1 MFRKLSDEELREWVE
16 KQMEKENR
24 SLENNFFSRVFGR
37 KDDITDEELDRFF
50 ADAMERIKMQEEL
63 QKEEEKKE
71 HLRKEKWK
79 KRFSFKGDSAVGYRK
94 LSKVAGF
101 VIVCAIAVFAASM
114 TIEANRNYFVDSVKY
129 LTGNDTK
136 ILIDNDASND
146 KPSLDEEQARD
157 KIEEEMGVEVPEFL
171 YRPETFEFYDCFIR
185 EEAGVANLQYWYSD
199 SVVTLY
205 ISDSLEKLQ
214 SNSLSLREDGF
225 ETIYMDK
232 GELPVTISETKEKA
246 GIKPIYLAEWE
257 RKGFYYQL
265 SARMEKKIF
274 EKILKEM
281 IF

>member
-1 MFRKLSDEELREWVE
+1 MFRKLSDAELREWVE

-24 SLENNFFSRVFGR
+24 ALENNFFSRVFRR
-37 KDDITDEELDRFF
+37 KDDITDEELDQFF
-50 ADAMERIKMQEEL
+50 AEAMERIKMQEAL

-71 HLRKEKWK
+71 HLRKEKRK
-79 KRFSFKGDSAVGYRK
+79 KRFSFKGDSDVGYRK

-171 YRPETFEFYDCFIR
+171 YRPETFEFHKYEIMPESGIVR
-185 EEAGVANLQYWYSD
+185 LQYWYND
-199 SVVTLY
+199 GIATLY
-205 ISDSLEKLQ
+205 ISDGLEKLQ
-214 SNSLSLREDGF
+214 SNSLSLREEGF
-225 ETIYMDK
+225 ETVYMDK
-232 GELPVTISETKEKA
+232 GELPATISETREKE
-246 GIKPIYLAEWE
+246 GLEPIYLAEWE
-257 RKGFYYQL
+257 RKGFYYQF
-265 SARMEKKIF
+265 SARMEKEIF

>member
-1 MFRKLSDEELREWVE
+1 MFRKLSDEELQEWLE

-37 KDDITDEELDRFF
+37 KDDITDEELDQFF
-50 ADAMERIKMQEEL
+50 AEAMERIKMQEAL

-114 TIEANRNYFVDSVKY
+114 TIEANRNYFIDSVKY

-136 ILIDNDASND
+136 LLIDNDAENER
-146 KPSLDEEQARD
+146 PSLEEEQVRQE
-157 KIEEEMGVEVPEFL
+157 IEETMGVDVPEFL

-185 EEAGVANLQYWYSD
+185 EEAGIANLQYLYKENII
-199 SVVTLY
+199 SVY
-205 ISDSLEKLQ
+205 IKTTNEGLQ
-214 SNSLSLREDGF
+214 SSGLSIPGDNVDVIYPDKANIPISMMKIEEDNDLVPGY
-225 ETIYMDK
+225 I
-232 GELPVTISETKEKA
+232 
-246 GIKPIYLAEWE
+246 AEWTYQNV
-257 RKGFYYQL
+257 YYQVIGK
-265 SARMEKKIF
+265 MPKKIF

>member
-1 MFRKLSDEELREWVE
+1 MFRKLSDEELQEWLE

-37 KDDITDEELDRFF
+37 KDDITDEELDQFF
-50 ADAMERIKMQEEL
+50 AEAIERIKMQEAL

-136 ILIDNDASND
+136 LLIDNDAENER
-146 KPSLDEEQARD
+146 PSLEEEQVRQE
-157 KIEEEMGVEVPEFL
+157 IEETMGVDVPEFL

-185 EEAGVANLQYWYSD
+185 EEAGIANLQYLYKENII
-199 SVVTLY
+199 SVY
-205 ISDSLEKLQ
+205 IKTTNEGLQ
-214 SNSLSLREDGF
+214 SSGLSIPGDNVDVIYPDKANIPISMMKIEEDNDLVPGY
-225 ETIYMDK
+225 I
-232 GELPVTISETKEKA
+232 
-246 GIKPIYLAEWE
+246 AEWTYQNV
-257 RKGFYYQL
+257 YYQVIGK
-265 SARMEKKIF
+265 MPKKIF

>member
-1 MFRKLSDEELREWVE
+1 MFRKLSDEELQEWLE

-50 ADAMERIKMQEEL
+50 ADAMERIKMQEAL

-114 TIEANRNYFVDSVKY
+114 TIEANRNYFIDSVKY

-136 ILIDNDASND
+136 LLIDNDAENER
-146 KPSLDEEQARD
+146 PSLEEEQVRQE
-157 KIEEEMGVEVPEFL
+157 IEETIGVEVPEFL

-185 EEAGVANLQYWYSD
+185 KEAGTVNLQYEYENNIASLYIDNSRTKTQSNNLSVVENSSDMIYIPKEEILVNISEIQETGD
-199 SVVTLY
+199 SVP
-205 ISDSLEKLQ
+205 
-214 SNSLSLREDGF
+214 N
-225 ETIYMDK
+225 
-232 GELPVTISETKEKA
+232 
-246 GIKPIYLAEWE
+246 YLAEWE
-257 RKGFYYQL
+257 WKGCYYQF
-265 SARMEKKIF
+265 SGKMPKKIF

>member
-1 MFRKLSDEELREWVE
+1 MFRKLSDEELKEWVE

-136 ILIDNDASND
+136 LLIDNDAENER
-146 KPSLDEEQARD
+146 PSLEEEQVRQE
-157 KIEEEMGVEVPEFL
+157 IEETMGVDVPEFL
-171 YRPETFEFYDCFIR
+171 YRPETFEFYKYIIAPDAEI
-185 EEAGVANLQYWYSD
+185 ANLEYTYD
-199 SVVTLY
+199 GGIVSVY
-205 ISDSLEKLQ
+205 IEKQNVKLQ
-214 SNSLSLREDGF
+214 SNGVSVHGDNKKTVHMIKED
-225 ETIYMDK
+225 
-232 GELPVTISETKEKA
+232 ISVSIMEIEAEGTEEA
-246 GIKPIYLAEWE
+246 NYSAEWIYNE
-257 RKGFYYQL
+257 VYYQVVG
-265 SARMEKKIF
+265 RMSEEKF
-274 EKILKEM
+274 EKFIKEI

>member
-24 SLENNFFSRVFGR
+24 SLENNFFSRVFRR
-37 KDDITDEELDRFF
+37 KNDITDEELDRFF
-50 ADAMERIKMQEEL
+50 AEAMERIKIQEEL

-171 YRPETFEFYDCFIR
+171 YRPETFEFYDCFISN
-185 EEAGVANLQYWYSD
+185 ETGTAKIQY
-199 SVVTLY
+199 LY
-205 ISDSLEKLQ
+205 KQNFISLYLSKKDMKSS
-214 SNSLSLREDGF
+214 SNSFSLSETDS
-225 ETIYMDK
+225 ETIYIPKEDIAVSVVK
-232 GELPVTISETKEKA
+232 IQEETDLE
-246 GIKPIYLAEWE
+246 PSYLAEWE
-257 RKGFYYQL
+257 RKGCYYQF
-265 SARMEKKIF
+265 SGKMPKKIF
-274 EKILKEM
+274 KKILKEM

>member
-1 MFRKLSDEELREWVE
+1 MFRKLSDEELREWVK

-24 SLENNFFSRVFGR
+24 SLENNFFSRVFRR
-37 KDDITDEELDRFF
+37 KNDITDEELDRFF
-50 ADAMERIKMQEEL
+50 AEAMERIKMQEEL

-171 YRPETFEFYDCFIR
+171 YRPETFEFYKYEITP
-185 EEAGVANLQYWYSD
+185 ESGIANLQYLYEGNVL
-199 SVVTLY
+199 SVYMKKVN
-205 ISDSLEKLQ
+205 DNLQ
-214 SNSLSLREDGF
+214 SSGISIPGNDINI
-225 ETIYMDK
+225 IYPDK
-232 GELPVTISETKEKA
+232 ENIPVHIIEIEEENDLVP
-246 GIKPIYLAEWE
+246 GYIAEWTYQNV
-257 RKGFYYQL
+257 YYQ
-265 SARMEKKIF
+265 MIGKMPKKIF

>member
-1 MFRKLSDEELREWVE
+1 MFRKLSDEELQEWLE

-114 TIEANRNYFVDSVKY
+114 TIEANRNYFIDSMKY

-136 ILIDNDASND
+136 LLIDNDAENER
-146 KPSLDEEQARD
+146 PSLEEDQVRQ
-157 KIEEEMGVEVPEFL
+157 KIEETMGVDVPEFL

-185 EEAGVANLQYWYSD
+185 EDAGVANLQYRYEKEIVS
-199 SVVTLY
+199 LY
-205 ISDSLEKLQ
+205 IDNSRVNAQ
-214 SNSLSLREDGF
+214 SNNLSMAGNSFDIVYISKE
-225 ETIYMDK
+225 
-232 GELPVTISETKEKA
+232 ELPVSITTIQEK
-246 GIKPIYLAEWE
+246 GDFEPGYLAEWE
-257 RKGFYYQL
+257 WKGCYYQL
-265 SARMEKKIF
+265 SGKMPKETF

>member
-1 MFRKLSDEELREWVE
+1 MFRKLSDAELREWVE

-24 SLENNFFSRVFGR
+24 SLENNFFSRVFRR
-37 KDDITDEELDRFF
+37 KDDITDEVLDRFF
-50 ADAMERIKMQEEL
+50 EDAMERIKMQEAL

-101 VIVCAIAVFAASM
+101 VIVGALAVFAASM

-171 YRPETFEFYDCFIR
+171 YRPETFEFHDCFIR
-185 EEAGVANLQYWYSD
+185 EETGIVNIQYYYKD
-199 SVVTLY
+199 SIATLY
-205 ISDSLEKLQ
+205 ISDGLEKLQ
-214 SNSLSLREDGF
+214 SNSLSLREDSF
-225 ETIYMDK
+225 ETVYMDK
-232 GELPVTISETKEKA
+232 GELPATISETREKE
-246 GIKPIYLAEWE
+246 GVEPIYLAEWE
-257 RKGFYYQL
+257 RNGFYYQF

>member
-1 MFRKLSDEELREWVE
+1 MFKKLNDDELQEWLE

-24 SLENNFFSRVFGR
+24 SLENNFFSRIVG
-37 KDDITDEELDRFF
+37 KQDDITDEELDRLYE
-50 ADAMERIKMQEEL
+50 DAVKRLEMQEEL
-63 QKEEEKKE
+63 QKKEEKKE

-101 VIVCAIAVFAASM
+101 VIVCAISVFAASM

-171 YRPETFEFYDCFIR
+171 YRPETFEFHKYEMNR
-185 EEAGVANLQYWYSD
+185 ESGTVGLQYWYEENI
-199 SVVTLY
+199 VGLY
-205 ISDSLEKLQ
+205 ISKSADNIQ
-214 SNSLSLREDGF
+214 SNNLSIAENGA
-225 ETIYMDK
+225 EMIYIAK
-232 GELPVTISETKEKA
+232 EEIPVIISEIQEKGDTA
-246 GIKPIYLAEWE
+246 PNYLAEWE
-257 RKGFYYQL
+257 WKSCYYQL
-265 SARMEKKIF
+265 SGKMPKKIF

>member
-1 MFRKLSDEELREWVE
+1 MFKKLNDDELQEWLE

-24 SLENNFFSRVFGR
+24 SLENNFFSRVFRR
-37 KDDITDEELDRFF
+37 KDDITDEELDQFF
-50 ADAMERIKMQEEL
+50 AEAMERIKMQEAL

-94 LSKVAGF
+94 LSKEAGF

-136 ILIDNDASND
+136 LLIDNDAENER
-146 KPSLDEEQARD
+146 PSLEEEQVRQE
-157 KIEEEMGVEVPEFL
+157 IEETMGVDVPEFL

-185 EEAGVANLQYWYSD
+185 EEAGIANLQYLYKENII
-199 SVVTLY
+199 SVY
-205 ISDSLEKLQ
+205 IKTTNEGLQ
-214 SNSLSLREDGF
+214 SSGLSIPGDNVDVIYPDKANIPISMMKIEEDNDLVPGY
-225 ETIYMDK
+225 I
-232 GELPVTISETKEKA
+232 
-246 GIKPIYLAEWE
+246 AEWTYQNV
-257 RKGFYYQL
+257 YYQVIGK
-265 SARMEKKIF
+265 MPKKIF

>member
-1 MFRKLSDEELREWVE
+1 MFKKLSDEELREWVE

-24 SLENNFFSRVFGR
+24 AMENNFFSRVFR
-37 KDDITDEELDRFF
+37 KKDDITDEELDRFF
-50 ADAMERIKMQEEL
+50 ADAIKRLEMQEEL
-63 QKEEEKKE
+63 KKEEEEKE
-71 HLRKEKWK
+71 RLRKEKWK

-101 VIVCAIAVFAASM
+101 VIVSALAVFAASM

-171 YRPETFEFYDCFIR
+171 YRPETFEFHDCFIR
-185 EEAGVANLQYWYSD
+185 KEAGTSNLQYWYKD
-199 SVVTLY
+199 SIVTLY

-214 SNSLSLREDGF
+214 SNSLSLRENSF
-225 ETIYMDK
+225 KTVYTDK
-232 GELPVTISETKEKA
+232 GEIPVTISETKEKE
-246 GIKPIYLAEWE
+246 GVEPIYLAEWE

-265 SARMEKKIF
+265 SARMEKEIF

>member
-1 MFRKLSDEELREWVE
+1 MFRKLSDEELKEWVE

-24 SLENNFFSRVFGR
+24 SLENNFFSRVFRR

-136 ILIDNDASND
+136 LLIDNDAENER
-146 KPSLDEEQARD
+146 PSLEEEQVRQE
-157 KIEEEMGVEVPEFL
+157 IEETMGVDVPEFL
-171 YRPETFEFYDCFIR
+171 YRPETFEFYKYIIAPDAEI
-185 EEAGVANLQYWYSD
+185 ANLEYTYD
-199 SVVTLY
+199 GGIVSVY
-205 ISDSLEKLQ
+205 IEKQNVKLQ
-214 SNSLSLREDGF
+214 SNGVSVHGDNKKTVHMIKED
-225 ETIYMDK
+225 
-232 GELPVTISETKEKA
+232 ISVSIMEIEAEGTEEA
-246 GIKPIYLAEWE
+246 NYSAEWIYNE
-257 RKGFYYQL
+257 VYYQVVG
-265 SARMEKKIF
+265 RMSEEKF
-274 EKILKEM
+274 EKFIKEI

>member
-1 MFRKLSDEELREWVE
+1 MFKKLSDEELREWVE

-24 SLENNFFSRVFGR
+24 SLENNFFSRVFR
-37 KDDITDEELDRFF
+37 KKDDITDEELDRFF
-50 ADAMERIKMQEEL
+50 AEAIKRMEMQEEL
-63 QKEEEKKE
+63 QKEEEEKE
-71 HLRKEKWK
+71 RLRKEKWK

-94 LSKVAGF
+94 LSRVAGF
-101 VIVCAIAVFAASM
+101 VIVGALAVFAASM

-171 YRPETFEFYDCFIR
+171 YRPETFEFHKYEMNR
-185 EEAGVANLQYWYSD
+185 ESGTVGLQYWYEENIVS
-199 SVVTLY
+199 LY
-205 ISDSLEKLQ
+205 ISKSDDNIQ
-214 SNSLSLREDGF
+214 SNNLSVVENGS
-225 ETIYMDK
+225 EMIYIEK
-232 GELPVTISETKEKA
+232 EEIPVIISEIQEKGDTA
-246 GIKPIYLAEWE
+246 PNYLAEWE
-257 RKGFYYQL
+257 RKGYYYQF
-265 SARMEKKIF
+265 SGKMPKKIF

>member
-1 MFRKLSDEELREWVE
+1 MFKKLNDEELQEWLE

-50 ADAMERIKMQEEL
+50 AEAMERIKMQEAL

-136 ILIDNDASND
+136 LLIDNDSENER
-146 KPSLDEEQARD
+146 PSLEEEQVRQE
-157 KIEEEMGVEVPEFL
+157 IEETMGVDVPEFL
-171 YRPETFEFYDCFIR
+171 YRPETFEVYDCFVSNETGTAKI
-185 EEAGVANLQYWYSD
+185 QY
-199 SVVTLY
+199 LY
-205 ISDSLEKLQ
+205 KQNFISLYLSKKDMKSS
-214 SNSLSLREDGF
+214 SNSFSLSETDS
-225 ETIYMDK
+225 ETIYIPKEDIAVSVVK
-232 GELPVTISETKEKA
+232 IQEETDLE
-246 GIKPIYLAEWE
+246 PSYLAEWE
-257 RKGFYYQL
+257 RKGCYYQF
-265 SARMEKKIF
+265 SGKMPKKIF
-274 EKILKEM
+274 KKILKEM

>member
-1 MFRKLSDEELREWVE
+1 MFRKLSDDELQEWLE

-37 KDDITDEELDRFF
+37 KDDITDEELDRLYE
-50 ADAMERIKMQEEL
+50 DAVKRLEMQEEL

-114 TIEANRNYFVDSVKY
+114 TIEANRNYFIDSVKY

-136 ILIDNDASND
+136 ILIDNDSSND
-146 KPSLDEEQARD
+146 KPSLDEERARD

-185 EEAGVANLQYWYSD
+185 KEAGIVNVQYVYRS
-199 SVVTLY
+199 SIISLY
-205 ISDSLEKLQ
+205 INKSSEKIQ
-214 SNSLSLREDGF
+214 SNSFSFPGENT
-225 ETIYMDK
+225 ETIYMKKEEIPVLIAEIQENTEDK
-232 GELPVTISETKEKA
+232 S
-246 GIKPIYLAEWE
+246 IYLAEWE
-257 RKGFYYQL
+257 WEDCYYQL
-265 SARMEKKIF
+265 SAKMEKKIF
-274 EKILKEM
+274 EKIIKE
-281 IF
+281 IVF

>member
-1 MFRKLSDEELREWVE
+1 MFRKLSDDELQEWLE

-37 KDDITDEELDRFF
+37 KDDITDEELDRLYE
-50 ADAMERIKMQEEL
+50 DAVKRLEMQEEL

-114 TIEANRNYFVDSVKY
+114 TIEANRNYFIDSVKY

-136 ILIDNDASND
+136 ILIDNDSSND
-146 KPSLDEEQARD
+146 KPSLDEERARD

-185 EEAGVANLQYWYSD
+185 KEAGIVNLQYSYQDTIVS
-199 SVVTLY
+199 LY
-205 ISDSLEKLQ
+205 ISESLENTK
-214 SNSLSLREDGF
+214 SNGFSLPGRDV
-225 ETIYMDK
+225 ETIYMAK
-232 GELPVTISETKEKA
+232 EEIPVSITGIQETAEME
-246 GIKPIYLAEWE
+246 PIYLAEWE
-257 RKGFYYQL
+257 WENHYYQL

-274 EKILKEM
+274 EKIIKE
-281 IF
+281 IVF

>member
-1 MFRKLSDEELREWVE
+1 MFRKLSDEELREWVK

-114 TIEANRNYFVDSVKY
+114 TIEANRNYFIDSVKY

-136 ILIDNDASND
+136 ILIDNDSSND
-146 KPSLDEEQARD
+146 KSSLDEERARD

-171 YRPETFEFYDCFIR
+171 YRPETFEFYKYEITP
-185 EEAGVANLQYWYSD
+185 ESGIANLQYLYEENVL
-199 SVVTLY
+199 SVYMKKVN
-205 ISDSLEKLQ
+205 DNLQ
-214 SNSLSLREDGF
+214 SSGISIPGDNVEVIYPDKANIPISMMKIEEDNDLVPGY
-225 ETIYMDK
+225 I
-232 GELPVTISETKEKA
+232 
-246 GIKPIYLAEWE
+246 AEWTYE
-257 RKGFYYQL
+257 NVYYQVVGK
-265 SARMEKKIF
+265 MPKEIF

>member
-1 MFRKLSDEELREWVE
+1 MFKKLNDEELQEWLE

-37 KDDITDEELDRFF
+37 KDDITDEELDQFF
-50 ADAMERIKMQEEL
+50 AEAMERIKMQEAL

-136 ILIDNDASND
+136 LLIDNDSENER
-146 KPSLDEEQARD
+146 PSLEEEQVRQE
-157 KIEEEMGVEVPEFL
+157 IEETMGVDVPEFL
-171 YRPETFEFYDCFIR
+171 YRPETFEVYDCFVSNETGTAKI
-185 EEAGVANLQYWYSD
+185 QY
-199 SVVTLY
+199 LY
-205 ISDSLEKLQ
+205 KQNFISLYLSKKDMKSS
-214 SNSLSLREDGF
+214 SNSFSLSETDS
-225 ETIYMDK
+225 ETIYIPKEDIAVSVVK
-232 GELPVTISETKEKA
+232 IQEETDLE
-246 GIKPIYLAEWE
+246 PSYLAEWE
-257 RKGFYYQL
+257 RKGCYYQF
-265 SARMEKKIF
+265 SGKMPKKIF
-274 EKILKEM
+274 KKILKEM

>member
-1 MFRKLSDEELREWVE
+1 MFRKLSDAELREWVE

-24 SLENNFFSRVFGR
+24 SLENNFFSRVFRR
-37 KDDITDEELDRFF
+37 KDDITDEVLDRFF
-50 ADAMERIKMQEEL
+50 EDAMERIKMQEAL

-79 KRFSFKGDSAVGYRK
+79 KRFSFKGDSDVGYRK

-101 VIVCAIAVFAASM
+101 VIVGALAVFAASM

-171 YRPETFEFYDCFIR
+171 YRPETFEFHDCFIR
-185 EEAGVANLQYWYSD
+185 EESGTANLQYEYKKNIVSLYID
-199 SVVTLY
+199 NSRIKTQSNNLSVVENGSEAVY
-205 ISDSLEKLQ
+205 IAKE
-214 SNSLSLREDGF
+214 E
-225 ETIYMDK
+225 I
-232 GELPVTISETKEKA
+232 PVNISEIQEKGDSA
-246 GIKPIYLAEWE
+246 PNYLAEWE
-257 RKGFYYQL
+257 WKGCYYQFTGK
-265 SARMEKKIF
+265 MPKETF

>member
-1 MFRKLSDEELREWVE
+1 MFRKLSDEELREWVK

-24 SLENNFFSRVFGR
+24 SLVNNFFSRVFGR
-37 KDDITDEELDRFF
+37 KDDITDEELDQFF
-50 ADAMERIKMQEEL
+50 AEAMERIKMQEAL

-114 TIEANRNYFVDSVKY
+114 TIEANRNYFIDSMKY

-136 ILIDNDASND
+136 ILIDNDSSND
-146 KPSLDEEQARD
+146 KPSLDEERARD

-185 EEAGVANLQYWYSD
+185 EDAGVANLQYWYSD
-199 SVVTLY
+199 SIVTLY

-232 GELPVTISETKEKA
+232 GEIPVSISETKEKA

-274 EKILKEM
+274 EKIIKEM
-281 IF
+281 VF

>member
-24 SLENNFFSRVFGR
+24 SLENNFFSRVFRR
-37 KDDITDEELDRFF
+37 KNDITDEELDRFF
-50 ADAMERIKMQEEL
+50 AEAMERIKMQEEL

-136 ILIDNDASND
+136 LLIDNDSENER
-146 KPSLDEEQARD
+146 PSLEEEQVRQE
-157 KIEEEMGVEVPEFL
+157 IEETMGVEVPEFL

-185 EEAGVANLQYWYSD
+185 KEAGIANLQYLYKENII
-199 SVVTLY
+199 SVY
-205 ISDSLEKLQ
+205 IKTTNEGLQ
-214 SNSLSLREDGF
+214 SSGLSIPGDNVDVIYPDKANIPISMMKIEEDNDLVPGY
-225 ETIYMDK
+225 I
-232 GELPVTISETKEKA
+232 
-246 GIKPIYLAEWE
+246 AEWTYQNV
-257 RKGFYYQL
+257 YYQVIGK
-265 SARMEKKIF
+265 MPKKIF

>member
-1 MFRKLSDEELREWVE
+1 MFKKLSDEELREWVE

-24 SLENNFFSRVFGR
+24 AMENNFFSRVFR
-37 KDDITDEELDRFF
+37 KKDDITDEELDRFF
-50 ADAMERIKMQEEL
+50 ADAIKRLEMQEEL
-63 QKEEEKKE
+63 KKEEEEKE
-71 HLRKEKWK
+71 RLRKEKWK
-79 KRFSFKGDSAVGYRK
+79 KCFSFKGDSAVGYRK

-101 VIVCAIAVFAASM
+101 VIVSALAVFAASM

-171 YRPETFEFYDCFIR
+171 YRPETFEFHDCFIR
-185 EEAGVANLQYWYSD
+185 KEAGTSNLQYWYKD
-199 SVVTLY
+199 SIVTLY

-214 SNSLSLREDGF
+214 SNSLSLRENSF
-225 ETIYMDK
+225 KTVYTDK
-232 GELPVTISETKEKA
+232 GEIPVTISETKEKE
-246 GIKPIYLAEWE
+246 GVEPIYLAEWE

-265 SARMEKKIF
+265 SARMEKEIF

>member
-1 MFRKLSDEELREWVE
+1 MFRKLSDEELQEWLE

-101 VIVCAIAVFAASM
+101 VIVCVIAVFAASM

-136 ILIDNDASND
+136 LLIDNDAENER
-146 KPSLDEEQARD
+146 PSLEEEQVRQE
-157 KIEEEMGVEVPEFL
+157 IEETMGVDVPEFL
-171 YRPETFEFYDCFIR
+171 YRPETFEVYDCFVSNETGTAKI
-185 EEAGVANLQYWYSD
+185 QY
-199 SVVTLY
+199 LY
-205 ISDSLEKLQ
+205 KQNFISLYLSKKDMKSS
-214 SNSLSLREDGF
+214 SNSFSLSETDS
-225 ETIYMDK
+225 ETIYIPKEDIAVSVVK
-232 GELPVTISETKEKA
+232 IQEETDLE
-246 GIKPIYLAEWE
+246 PSYLAEWE
-257 RKGFYYQL
+257 RKGCYYQF
-265 SARMEKKIF
+265 SGKMPKKIF
-274 EKILKEM
+274 KKILKEM

>member
-1 MFRKLSDEELREWVE
+1 MFRKLSDEELKEWVE

-101 VIVCAIAVFAASM
+101 VIVCAIAGFAASM

-136 ILIDNDASND
+136 LLIDNDAENER
-146 KPSLDEEQARD
+146 PSLEEEQVRQE
-157 KIEEEMGVEVPEFL
+157 IEETMGVDVPEFL

-185 EEAGVANLQYWYSD
+185 EEAGIANLQYLYKD
-199 SVVTLY
+199 NIISVY
-205 ISDSLEKLQ
+205 IKTTNEGLQ
-214 SNSLSLREDGF
+214 SSVLSIPGDNVEVIYPDKANIPISMMKIEEDNDLVPGY
-225 ETIYMDK
+225 I
-232 GELPVTISETKEKA
+232 
-246 GIKPIYLAEWE
+246 AEWTYE
-257 RKGFYYQL
+257 NVYYQVVGK
-265 SARMEKKIF
+265 MPKEIF

>member
-24 SLENNFFSRVFGR
+24 SLENNFFSRVFRR

-50 ADAMERIKMQEEL
+50 AEAMERIKMQEEL

-171 YRPETFEFYDCFIR
+171 YRPETFEFYDYFIR
-185 EEAGVANLQYWYSD
+185 KEAGTVNLQYEYENNIASLYID
-199 SVVTLY
+199 NSRTKTQSNNLSVVENSSDMIY
-205 ISDSLEKLQ
+205 IPKEEILVNISAKFKK
-214 SNSLSLREDGF
+214 REIQCLIIWQNGSGRAV
-225 ETIYMDK
+225 I
-232 GELPVTISETKEKA
+232 ISSVERCRKK
-246 GIKPIYLAEWE
+246 YL
-257 RKGFYYQL
+257 
-265 SARMEKKIF
+265 KKF
-274 EKILKEM
+274 
-281 IF
+281 

>member
-1 MFRKLSDEELREWVE
+1 MFKKLSDEELREWVE

-24 SLENNFFSRVFGR
+24 SLENNFFSRVFR
-37 KDDITDEELDRFF
+37 KKDDITDEELDRFF
-50 ADAMERIKMQEEL
+50 AEAIKRIEMQEEL
-63 QKEEEKKE
+63 QKEEEEKE
-71 HLRKEKWK
+71 RLRKEKWK

-94 LSKVAGF
+94 LSRVAGF
-101 VIVCAIAVFAASM
+101 VIVGALAVFAASM

-171 YRPETFEFYDCFIR
+171 YRPETFEFYDYFIR
-185 EEAGVANLQYWYSD
+185 ETSGTANLQYKYKEKIVS
-199 SVVTLY
+199 LY
-205 ISDSLEKLQ
+205 IDNSRVNIQ
-214 SNSLSLREDGF
+214 SNNLSMVGNSSDVIYISKEEVPVSIFKVQENGDF
-225 ETIYMDK
+225 EP
-232 GELPVTISETKEKA
+232 G
-246 GIKPIYLAEWE
+246 YLAEWE
-257 RKGFYYQL
+257 WKGCYYQL
-265 SARMEKKIF
+265 SGKIPKEIF

>member
-1 MFRKLSDEELREWVE
+1 MFRKLSDEELQEWLE

-24 SLENNFFSRVFGR
+24 SLENNFFSRVFER

-114 TIEANRNYFVDSVKY
+114 TIEANRNYFIDSVKY

-136 ILIDNDASND
+136 ILIDNDSSND
-146 KPSLDEEQARD
+146 KPSLDEERARD

-185 EEAGVANLQYWYSD
+185 EDAGVANLQYRYEKEIVS
-199 SVVTLY
+199 LY
-205 ISDSLEKLQ
+205 IDNSRVNAQ
-214 SNSLSLREDGF
+214 SNNLSMAGNSFDIVYISKE
-225 ETIYMDK
+225 
-232 GELPVTISETKEKA
+232 ELPVSITTIQEK
-246 GIKPIYLAEWE
+246 GDFEPGYLAEWE
-257 RKGFYYQL
+257 WKGCYYQL
-265 SARMEKKIF
+265 SGKMPKKIF

>member
-1 MFRKLSDEELREWVE
+1 MFKKLSDEELREWVE

-24 SLENNFFSRVFGR
+24 SLENNFFSRVFR
-37 KDDITDEELDRFF
+37 KKDDITDEELDRFF
-50 ADAMERIKMQEEL
+50 AEAIKRIEMQEEL
-63 QKEEEKKE
+63 QKEEEEKE
-71 HLRKEKWK
+71 RLRKEKWK
-79 KRFSFKGDSAVGYRK
+79 KRFSFKGDSAVGYQK
-94 LSKVAGF
+94 LSRVAGF
-101 VIVCAIAVFAASM
+101 VIVGALAVFAASM

-171 YRPETFEFYDCFIR
+171 YRPETFEFHKYEITPESGIVR
-185 EEAGVANLQYWYSD
+185 LQYWYND
-199 SVVTLY
+199 SIATLY
-205 ISDSLEKLQ
+205 ISDGLEKLQ
-214 SNSLSLREDGF
+214 SNSLSLKEDSF
-225 ETIYMDK
+225 ETVYMDK
-232 GELPVTISETKEKA
+232 GEIPAIISETKEKE
-246 GIKPIYLAEWE
+246 GLEPIYLAEWE

-265 SARMEKKIF
+265 SARMEKEIF

>member
-1 MFRKLSDEELREWVE
+1 MFKKLNDDELQEWLE

-24 SLENNFFSRVFGR
+24 SLENNFFSRIVG
-37 KDDITDEELDRFF
+37 KQDDITDEELDRLYE
-50 ADAMERIKMQEEL
+50 DAVKRLEMQEEL
-63 QKEEEKKE
+63 QKKEEKKE

-79 KRFSFKGDSAVGYRK
+79 KRFSFKGDSDVGYRK

-101 VIVCAIAVFAASM
+101 VIVGALAVFAASM

-136 ILIDNDASND
+136 LLIDNDSENER
-146 KPSLDEEQARD
+146 PSLEEEQVRQE
-157 KIEEEMGVEVPEFL
+157 IEETMGVDVPEFL

-185 EEAGVANLQYWYSD
+185 EETGIVNIQYYYKD
-199 SVVTLY
+199 SIATLY
-205 ISDSLEKLQ
+205 ISDGLEKLQ
-214 SNSLSLREDGF
+214 SNSLSLREDSF
-225 ETIYMDK
+225 ETVYMDK
-232 GELPVTISETKEKA
+232 GELPATISETREKE
-246 GIKPIYLAEWE
+246 GVEPIYLAEWE
-257 RKGFYYQL
+257 RNGFYYQF

>member
-1 MFRKLSDEELREWVE
+1 MFRKLSDEELKEWVE

-136 ILIDNDASND
+136 LLIDNDAENER
-146 KPSLDEEQARD
+146 PSLEEEQVRQE
-157 KIEEEMGVEVPEFL
+157 IEETMGVDVPEFL
-171 YRPETFEFYDCFIR
+171 YRPETFEFYKYEITP
-185 EEAGVANLQYWYSD
+185 ESGIANLQYLYEENVL
-199 SVVTLY
+199 SVYMKKVN
-205 ISDSLEKLQ
+205 DNLQ
-214 SNSLSLREDGF
+214 SSGISIPCENVEVIYPDKANIPISMMKIEEDNDLVPGY
-225 ETIYMDK
+225 I
-232 GELPVTISETKEKA
+232 
-246 GIKPIYLAEWE
+246 AEWTYE
-257 RKGFYYQL
+257 NVYYQVVGK
-265 SARMEKKIF
+265 MPKEIF